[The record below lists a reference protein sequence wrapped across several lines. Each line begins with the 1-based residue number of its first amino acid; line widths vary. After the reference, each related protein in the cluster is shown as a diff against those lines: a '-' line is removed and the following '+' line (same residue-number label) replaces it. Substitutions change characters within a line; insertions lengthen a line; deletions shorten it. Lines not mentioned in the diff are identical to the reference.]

1 MSVME
6 VKDQLR
12 ALSSAQ
18 RQEVTAF
25 LFDLQAEE
33 NEGAELSRLHAE
45 MDGGKHVSL
54 ADCLMQHEA
63 LLSSGR

>member
-1 MSVME
+1 ME

-33 NEGAELSRLHAE
+33 NEGAELTRLHAE
-45 MDGGKHVSL
+45 MDEGKRVSL
-54 ADCLMQHEA
+54 ADCLTQHEA
-63 LLSSGR
+63 LLTRGR

>member
-25 LFDLQAEE
+25 LFDLQSEE
-33 NEGAELSRLHAE
+33 DECTELTHLHAE
-45 MDGGKHVSL
+45 MDEGKRVSL
-54 ADCLMQHEA
+54 ADCLIQHEA
-63 LLSSGR
+63 LLTRGR